1 MAQDN
6 GVHVD
11 DGATSESNATQSNET
26 QSNATESNIGKPN
39 ETKPNAANT
48 QTGKAQAAEPNA
60 AASTGSAAASASAAS
75 SASATTDASLAGR
88 TKRPK
93 SSGNRGNRGGANG
106 GGKSSKAWLF
116 SLIAVIAVVAIVI
129 GITLAFGDGK
139 SSKSSNGSNGGN
151 AGASNTA
158 AATADTV
165 TIGLKLAPTNLD
177 IRTTAGSALD
187 QILIGN
193 VYEGL
198 VARDENNKVVPAIAQ
213 RWDESQDGLTYTFH
227 LNENMAFSNGD
238 KLTAED
244 VTWSINQLIKNQY
257 HDAESLAAVK
267 AVTGDDDANTVTI
280 TLKEPNSN
288 LLWALTGRAGLVFD
302 KDAKYD
308 AKTEAIGS
316 GPYTVAKF
324 VANDSI
330 TLKANANYWG
340 EHKAKTATVVVRY
353 LADDNAAVNALK
365 SGDVQALAP
374 ITENLAEPFVSD
386 PDHYVV
392 KAGDDTDK
400 YVLAFNNA
408 AGKAT
413 ADKRVRQ
420 AIRYAIDHKELI
432 ASRGGADKAL
442 GGPIPSLDPGYEDL
456 TGLYPHDEAKAKSL
470 MAEAG
475 YSESKPLTLTLTYAN
490 IYGTE
495 LGDQLRSQLKPI
507 GIDLKVNV
515 VEFSTWLED
524 VYTNKQYDI
533 SLVDHNE
540 SHDFYQWADPTY
552 YYGYDS
558 KDVQQLYQ
566 QAIAATSDEQRDR
579 LLAQAA
585 RRVSEDAAAD
595 WLFNYRVTTVWA
607 KGLKG
612 LPVNLNQTLLPL
624 YDVTYEK

>member
-11 DGATSESNATQSNET
+11 DGATSESNATESNTT
-26 QSNATESNIGKPN
+26 QSNAAESEINKPN
-39 ETKPNAANT
+39 ETQPNETQPNAAETKAAEAEAAKPNATASV
-48 QTGKAQAAEPNA
+48 GGA
-60 AASTGSAAASASAAS
+60 AA
-75 SASATTDASLAGR
+75 ATTDASLAGR
-88 TKRPK
+88 AKRPK
-93 SSGNRGNRGGANG
+93 SGSKGGNGGANSG
-106 GGKSSKAWLF
+106 NAGKSGKGWLF
-116 SLIAVIAVVAIVI
+116 SLIAVIAVVAIII
-129 GITLAFGDGK
+129 GITFAFGDGK
-139 SSKSSNGSNGGN
+139 SGNGSSNSGEGGN
-151 AGASNTA
+151 AGDSNA
-158 AATADTV
+158 AATAADTV

-198 VARDENNKVVPAIAQ
+198 VARDENNKVVPAIATS
-213 RWDESQDGLTYTFH
+213 WDESQDGLTYTFH
-227 LNENMAFSNGD
+227 LNENMTFSNGD
-238 KLTAED
+238 KLTATD

-288 LLWALTGRAGLVFD
+288 LLWTLTGRAGLVFD

-374 ITENLAEPFVSD
+374 ITENLADPFVSD

-566 QAIAATSDEQRDR
+566 QAIAATSDEQRDQ
-579 LLAQAA
+579 LLAKAA